1 MLGARLS
8 SLLLLFAAATY
19 ITVPA
24 PAAGLLSALDPGR
37 SKPAGNTSVG
47 VPEPLSLGLLGAG
60 LLGVGV
66 LARRRKRR

>member
-19 ITVPA
+19 VPI
-24 PAAGLLSALDPGR
+24 PVTAAVLLGALDPSR
-37 SKPAGNTSVG
+37 SQGASNTSVG

-66 LARRRKRR
+66 LARRRKR